1 MDKIINIKDLAFEK
15 HNKPFKIMCPYCN
28 DEAEVMAYKRIKENK
43 LKIIYIYVLIV
54 VKEVKRIT
62 FYMRINKPKT
72 LI

>member
-43 LKIIYIYVLIV
+43 LKIIYICPHCGKGSEENHFLY
-54 VKEVKRIT
+54 ED
-62 FYMRINKPKT
+62 
-72 LI
+72 